1 MRLALLN
8 LVLLLTLSVSLAT
21 YLEPRYSKLSIR
33 GSQSGGLIETLMGD
47 SRRLFATHFLL
58 KADAYFHSG
67 FYPSIFDST
76 KSFNESHIAEV
87 SSSAEEAEEQDDHHD
102 HAEHEDHDEKK
113 ETFLGKPQDWI
124 DRFCRNF
131 LPTSHTHLDQGGAS
145 ENKPGDPDEA
155 KSGVREI
162 LPWLK
167 LSSELDPNRT
177 ETYVVSAYWLR
188 TRLKKTKEA
197 EDFLRDGLRAN
208 PGSPSI
214 LFELGRIQE
223 EAKKDATLARNLWEL
238 ALKKWQ
244 ETEATKKEPDQL
256 LLSQILT
263 HLAKLED
270 DQKQFDRAIGYW
282 ELVKR
287 ISPVPE
293 EIEKRI
299 TEVKARKVEN

>member
-1 MRLALLN
+1 MRLALLS

-21 YLEPRYSKLSIR
+21 YLEPRNSTLSVR
-33 GSQSGGLIETLMGD
+33 SSRSGGLIETLMGD

-67 FYPSIFDST
+67 FYPGIFDNS
-76 KSFNESHIAEV
+76 KSFNEAHIAEV
-87 SSSAEEAEEQDDHHD
+87 SSSPEEEEKPDGHHD
-102 HAEHEDHDEKK
+102 HPEHQDQDEKNS
-113 ETFLGKPQDWI
+113 TFLGEPKDWI
-124 DRFCRNF
+124 DRFSRNF
-131 LPTSHTHLDQGGAS
+131 LPTSHTHLDEGGAA
-145 ENKPGDPDEA
+145 EHKPGDADEA
-155 KSGVREI
+155 RSGAREI

-167 LSSELDPNRT
+167 LSAELDPNRT

-197 EDFLRDGLRAN
+197 EDFLREGLRAN
-208 PGSPSI
+208 PGNPSI
-214 LFELGRIQE
+214 LFELGRIQD
-223 EAKKDATLARNLWEL
+223 EAKKDTTLARNLWEL

-270 DQKQFDRAIGYW
+270 DQKEFDRSIGYW

-287 ISPVPE
+287 ISPVPA

-299 TEVKARKVEN
+299 AEVKARKAGK